1 MRLLAA
7 HGLRP
12 DTDLGQHFLLDENL
26 VDLAVREGRVG
37 PDDVV
42 LEIGAGVGVLTVALA
57 RAGSF
62 VHALELDTRLQPALE
77 DALSGSSN
85 VRVHWEDAMRIE
97 LEALDPAPTRIVAN
111 LPYSIATPIMVES
124 TWRLPSVAHWAVMV
138 QKEVADRWT
147 ASPGSRLYG
156 GPSVLLALAME
167 STFRRAVGR
176 EVFVPRPRVD
186 SAIVAFARTGAG
198 APTAV
203 RALVRAGFAT
213 RRKTLA
219 NALAA
224 TGRSKADVL
233 AALERL
239 GISPTAR
246 PEDLPASAFV
256 DLAEDLVWTP

>member
-57 RAGSF
+57 RAAAA
-62 VHALELDTRLQPALE
+62 VHALEIDERLRPALD
-77 DALSGSSN
+77 DALSGVAN
-85 VRVHWEDAMRIE
+85 VRVHWQDAMRID

-124 TWRLPSVAHWAVMV
+124 TWRLPGVTRWAVMV

-147 ASPGSRLYG
+147 APPGGRLYG
-156 GPSVLLALAME
+156 GPSVLMALAMRL
-167 STFRRAVGR
+167 TFRRSVGR

-186 SAIVAFARTGAG
+186 SAFVGFERVGAG
-198 APTAV
+198 APPAV

-219 NALAA
+219 NALSAA
-224 TGRSKADVL
+224 GRPKAEVL
-233 AALERL
+233 AALERV
-239 GISPTAR
+239 GIPATAR
-246 PEDLPASAFV
+246 PEDLSAAAFV
-256 DLAEDLVWTP
+256 QLAEDLVWTP